1 MAMDKVYNT
10 ASFSRI
16 FLVFVLALH
25 IVFYFLGQDLINF
38 LALNPRD
45 VIFNIQVWRLFTY
58 PFLPLSIA
66 EAFLFFFVFWYLG
79 PKVENSFRNYF
90 YPISIFLFIFLQG
103 FLTVALFGKENFYLY
118 GTEGLSFYV
127 LTLYYLIYFRIVS
140 QFEPL
145 PLRTMVQ
152 TAIVVFF
159 WVMAATLDSF
169 IYERNTLINSFSFAI
184 VGIFIGALSYLQN
197 RSFANELIQ
206 QRYRDFVNFRKRLE
220 ELESQ
225 EQQDIAET
233 QPEETKNEIKSTEQG
248 VLVDEFIYDEENLNK
263 ILDKIIEKGK
273 ESLTP
278 EEIKFLENYSK
289 KVK

>member
-1 MAMDKVYNT
+1 
-10 ASFSRI
+10 
-16 FLVFVLALH
+16 
-25 IVFYFLGQDLINF
+25 LGEELINF

-58 PFLPLSIA
+58 PLLPLSIA
-66 EAFLFFFVFWYLG
+66 EAFLFFYVFWYLG
-79 PKVENSFRNYF
+79 PKVENTFRSFY
-90 YPISIFLFIFLQG
+90 YPISILLFVFLQG
-103 FLTVALFGKENFYLY
+103 FLTVTLFGKENFNLY

-127 LTLYYLIYFRIVS
+127 LTLYYLIYFRIIS

-152 TAIVVFF
+152 TAMVVFF
-159 WVMAATLDSF
+159 WIMAATLDSF
-169 IYERNTLINSFSFAI
+169 IYERNTLINSFAFAI

-197 RSFANELIQ
+197 RSFATELIQ

-220 ELESQ
+220 EMESREQVDAVESQ
-225 EQQDIAET
+225 
-233 QPEETKNEIKSTEQG
+233 PEDLKNEIKPTEQK
-248 VLVDEFIYDEENLNK
+248 VTADDFVYDEENLNR

-278 EEIKFLENYSK
+278 DEIKFLENYSK